1 MKGFKD
7 KNKKFHP
14 INKRKGVRKKRLSS
28 EELPD
33 ARVGVKLNQKMHNEG
48 IRLKKDNKPEFEQF
62 LENMDNP
69 QAFYLG
75 RLDTILQDPKL
86 EMTPDHVVA
95 KIKGKIGKP
104 IFEYRMT
111 DKLKLKPNSDP
122 DPTHGKIYWDFPS
135 NTDVTEKSLKR
146 IAVDAHREKLISNSR
161 VNTLLNK
168 AEFQTHKE
176 RANRPIIISIKD
188 TNWIVAP
195 YDKAYAEEL
204 QREMMKA
211 VVAEHKAEHER
222 NQQ

>member
-1 MKGFKD
+1 MGEIDLKGFKD
-7 KNKKFHP
+7 SKKKFHP
-14 INKRKGVRKKRLSS
+14 ITEYKGVRKSRDQSAKT
-28 EELPD
+28 
-33 ARVGVKLNQKMHNEG
+33 KG
-48 IRLKKDNKPEFEQF
+48 IRNSIGIRKKSEFEQF